1 MEQQEMIKVT
11 GLSKSYGR
19 MRALDDVSF
28 SLSEGDLFGFIGP
41 NGAGKTTTLRIMATT
56 LSFDRGEVFISG
68 HSLAKEPDAVRGIIG
83 FMPDFLGIYDD
94 LIVSDYLE
102 FFARAYHLPA
112 HMRNYAIKEVATV
125 TRIEELLDHPVESL
139 SRGMKQRLGLAKTLI
154 HNPRVLLLDEPA
166 AGLDPRA
173 RIELRDV
180 IKGLQKQGRTII
192 ISSHILSDL
201 ADLCNKVG
209 IIEKGRMMLTE
220 TMDGLMS
227 RISMKKRMRLRMLR
241 QGEDARIMLNEHP
254 KVSEIQW
261 DGEDLIFSFSGDGA
275 ASADLLRSL
284 MEKEIPVYF
293 FGEVAATLESMYM
306 KVTEVLGVQSN

>member
-1 MEQQEMIKVT
+1 MIKVT

>member
-56 LSFDRGEVFISG
+56 LSFDRGEVVISG